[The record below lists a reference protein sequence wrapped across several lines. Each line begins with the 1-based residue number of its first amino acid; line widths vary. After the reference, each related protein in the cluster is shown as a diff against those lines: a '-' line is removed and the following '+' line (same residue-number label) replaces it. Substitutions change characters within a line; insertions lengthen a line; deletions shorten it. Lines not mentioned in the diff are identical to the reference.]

1 MQPSTAMLP
10 PVSDHQLHKDFAKAY
25 TQINN
30 PRFLKM
36 EGIGGEVPFYLL
48 TYDPAQEAAVTT
60 EIDVLG
66 RKLYEAGHTTR
77 HVNIFALCY
86 ELLQDKIDLD
96 DLYELE
102 EEDDREVFLET
113 LQSLLD
119 LETVLVPAIVN
130 KINDPDQ
137 ATADV
142 LFLSGVGQVFPFLRA
157 HSLLNNLQARVTQIP
172 TVMFFPGVYT
182 GTSMELFGR
191 LKNDNYYR
199 AFHLNNLNLA

>member
-1 MQPSTAMLP
+1 MPP
-10 PVSDHQLHKDFAKAY
+10 PVSDQLLHQDFAKAY
-25 TQINN
+25 SQINN
-30 PRFLKM
+30 PRFLNM
-36 EGIGGEVPFYLL
+36 EGIGGEVPFYLF
-48 TYDPAQEAAVTT
+48 TYDPTQETAVAA
-60 EIDVLG
+60 EIDALG
-66 RKLYEAGHTTR
+66 RKLYEAGHTAR
-77 HVNIFALCY
+77 HVNIFTLCY
-86 ELLQDKIDLD
+86 ELLREKIDLD

-102 EEDDREVFLET
+102 EDDDREVFLET

-137 ATADV
+137 AKADV